1 MERIMKN
8 KENISATVYKKIRS
22 LTESVRNC
30 LISILYRIKNV
41 FWNNPH
47 TKGRPLLP
55 AGNNNHLLEKKTER
69 DFYAVP
75 VRICR
80 KSL

>member
-8 KENISATVYKKIRS
+8 NENLSATVYKKIR
-22 LTESVRNC
+22 LLPESVRNC
-30 LISILYRIKNV
+30 LISILYRIKRG
-41 FWNNPH
+41 FWKNPH
-47 TKGRPLLP
+47 TKSRPLLP
-55 AGNNNHLLEKKTER
+55 AGNNNHLLVKKTEK

>member
-1 MERIMKN
+1 MRN
-8 KENISATVYKKIRS
+8 KENLSATVYKKIRS

-30 LISILYRIKNV
+30 MISIIYRIKKG

-47 TKGRPLLP
+47 TKSRPLLP
-55 AGNNNHLLEKKTER
+55 AGNKNHLWENRTGR